1 MKRIVSIQ
9 DISCV
14 GRCSLTVALPILS
27 AMGVETAVVPTAVL
41 STHTGG
47 FKDFTFFDL
56 TQAVSSI
63 SAHWKREGL
72 TFDAIYTGYL
82 GSFEQIKLVSQFF
95 ADFGGRDTLIFVDPA
110 MADNG
115 ALYPGF
121 TPEFAWEIRK
131 LCGKADVITPN
142 LTEASLMLGVPY
154 VGSGYDEAYIQD
166 LLIRLSRLG
175 AKKTILTGVSF
186 AENELGTMGYDADTG
201 SFFRYF
207 NEKVPFHFHGTG
219 DIFASTC
226 VGALMNGRDL
236 GESLA
241 IAVDYTLECIR
252 QTQKDP
258 DARWYGVSF
267 EAAIPMLVHRL
278 GR

>member
-47 FKDFTFFDL
+47 FKDFTFHDL
-56 TQAVSSI
+56 TQEISSI
-63 SAHWKREGL
+63 AAHWKREGL